1 MSWTIPSE
9 KIIKPASGLVAA
21 MALSGILR
29 QAGFYDFTARDAEG
43 LNVLIQLVGDIYA
56 VLLAFAIFVIWGQF
70 TEVENCVIR
79 EGDSLADILRLGA
92 YLNADDRATIR
103 RSMAAYT
110 HQVVQYEWQ
119 SLGDGMRDEQADE
132 FFSRFLNTVVEVTP
146 RGEAEQLIH
155 TRVLDLAARIREYH
169 DERVA
174 KTLTRIPP
182 TLAGLVNTIAGVLRL
197 LIFVYPFH
205 HWLASASCI
214 IIIAVVLFLAN
225 FVMMDTDNPLKGA
238 WNVSSK
244 PFSDLK
250 I

>member
-1 MSWTIPSE
+1 MNWTIPSE
-9 KIIKPASGLVAA
+9 NIIKPLSRLAAALVAYA
-21 MALSGILR
+21 ILR
-29 QAGFYDFTARDAEG
+29 QAGFYNFAAREAEG

-79 EGDSLADILRLGA
+79 EGDSLADILRLVA
-92 YLNADDRATIR
+92 YLNADDRSMIR
-103 RSMAAYT
+103 RSMSAYA

-119 SLGDGMRDEQADE
+119 SLGDGVRDEQADE

-146 RGEAEQLIH
+146 RNEAEKLTH
-155 TRVLDLAARIREYH
+155 TRLLDLAEKIREYH

-182 TLAGLVNTIAGVLRL
+182 TLAGLVNTIASVLL
-197 LIFVYPFH
+197 LLVFVYPFH
-205 HWLASASCI
+205 HWLAGVSCLI
-214 IIIAVVLFLAN
+214 IVAVVLFLAN
-225 FVMMDTDNPLKGA
+225 FVMMDTDNPLKGV

-244 PFSDLK
+244 PFSDLRL
-250 I
+250 